1 MARFAFG
8 WSRFARLPGGGSDPL
23 AGRFGLSWIV
33 IVSLRKPP
41 LKGGGF
47 LGFLGFSRLE
57 RDFSMSYTDFSSKEF
72 SSPLISGVGSA
83 RSAGVAFG
91 MRKSGAVHG
100 RSLPLFLISCNQLP
114 SIALGA
120 NRQRR
125 LFWLRRSRP
134 AQSPRRRDDVRISH
148 DGRALLDGGV
158 HLFRVDDSVRL
169 V

>member
-100 RSLPLFLISCNQLP
+100 RSLPLFLISCNQLS

-120 NRQRR
+120 NRQ
-125 LFWLRRSRP
+125 
-134 AQSPRRRDDVRISH
+134 
-148 DGRALLDGGV
+148 
-158 HLFRVDDSVRL
+158 
-169 V
+169 

>member
-100 RSLPLFLISCNQLP
+100 RSLPLFLISCNQLS

-120 NRQRR
+120 NRQQATPILAAARQTHPKS
-125 LFWLRRSRP
+125 L
-134 AQSPRRRDDVRISH
+134 AE
-148 DGRALLDGGV
+148 G
-158 HLFRVDDSVRL
+158 
-169 V
+169 